1 MRRIFKQEDFSVR
14 VGVNCGPI
22 VTGVIRADR
31 PRWQLF
37 GDTVNVGYKGQ
48 LGDASGATFDQ
59 AKSFTFTLGAGDVIK
74 GWDQGELSRFT
85 PNSPSELNEWTT
97 VARSVA

>member
-1 MRRIFKQEDFSVR
+1 MGDAEIEA
-14 VGVNCGPI
+14 P
-22 VTGVIRADR
+22 ADETVAITDIK
-31 PRWQLF
+31 LGDGEMADV

>member
-1 MRRIFKQEDFSVR
+1 MGDAEIEA
-14 VGVNCGPI
+14 P
-22 VTGVIRADR
+22 ADETVAITDIK
-31 PRWQLF
+31 LGDGEMADA

-74 GWDQGELSRFT
+74 GWDQGESRDPSHEVPQHSRNYKALS
-85 PNSPSELNEWTT
+85 
-97 VARSVA
+97 